1 MSKKAIYE
9 VITEY
14 LDSLNIPD
22 GEIVSLGK
30 DFRLP
35 KEATDGMKFADG
47 AWDGISIY
55 HMGSL
60 KITDEDIAEIGN
72 AVILAASGDY
82 SKADTAFEKVCN
94 RIKTVNY
101 IDELQRFIVERSREL
116 DASTG

>member
-47 AWDGISIY
+47 AWDGISI
-55 HMGSL
+55 
-60 KITDEDIAEIGN
+60 
-72 AVILAASGDY
+72 
-82 SKADTAFEKVCN
+82 
-94 RIKTVNY
+94 
-101 IDELQRFIVERSREL
+101 
-116 DASTG
+116 